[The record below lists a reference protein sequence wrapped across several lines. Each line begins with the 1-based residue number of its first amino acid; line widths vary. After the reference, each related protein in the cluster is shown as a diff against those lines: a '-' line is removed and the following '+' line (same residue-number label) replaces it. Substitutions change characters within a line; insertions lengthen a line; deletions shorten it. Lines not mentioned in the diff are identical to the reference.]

1 MGGAILVC
9 SIHLVVGCCTGVP
22 ANSGP
27 TPAAA
32 AAPQTQIKRLGQVVG
47 PLLRGAG
54 VDPDKVY
61 CNTHVHWQRSLNR
74 YAKEIIAGVES
85 QWKVQID
92 EDARKR
98 AVHHALGYL
107 VRSYFDQAQPHNMGV
122 MELKG
127 RSWRDDKG
135 RSGRLLVFRS
145 GLTID
150 DGVPPGPSKCFE
162 SLLHSGGV
170 RHVVNLYGGSFPF
183 HDVVAAEQRSALAL
197 GFSYVDA
204 AKVPALQFRK
214 LVEREQDYAKN
225 QPEAMRRLAT
235 LLRRHLLRPGGAS
248 PRGNLYVHCGGG
260 MHRTGMVI
268 GVLRR
273 CINKDSMLVIEAEY
287 RRHTSWHSTKEPG
300 GFEALNLRFIRD
312 FDCSLL
318 SPKGK

>member
-1 MGGAILVC
+1 MM
-9 SIHLVVGCCTGVP
+9 GCCTS
-22 ANSGP
+22 AK
-27 TPAAA
+27 
-32 AAPQTQIKRLGQVVG
+32 APRAQIKLVGQAAG

-54 VDPDKVY
+54 VAPAGVH

-74 YAKEIIAGVES
+74 YAKEIVAGITS

-92 EDARKR
+92 EAARKR

-107 VRSYFDQAQPHNMGV
+107 VRAYFDQAQPHNMGV
-122 MELKG
+122 MKLKG
-127 RSWRDDKG
+127 RRWRDAEG
-135 RSGRLLVFRS
+135 RSRQLLVFRS

-162 SLLHSGGV
+162 SLLRSAEV
-170 RHVVNLYGGSFPF
+170 RHVINLYGGSFPF

-197 GFSYVDA
+197 GISYINA

-235 LLRRHLLRPGGAS
+235 LIRRHVLRPGNAA

-273 CINKDSMLVIEAEY
+273 CINKDAMSVVEAEY
-287 RRHTSWHSTKEPG
+287 RRHTSWRSTKEPG

-318 SPKGK
+318 EPGVESRAK